1 MLKKVIVTFIFIFS
15 LFANHLFANDST
27 KIVLKSHAPESYH
40 GELFRLVGQFI
51 TNVHY
56 RKFAINDNLSSELYS
71 NYIKHLDPLHLYF
84 IESDINEF
92 EKFKFALDDDL
103 MMGNAQAGFVI
114 YNKYQQRLEERIN
127 FTFDILKTEMSFE
140 TIDSFLF
147 KREEVPFAKNL
158 SELDKLWIN
167 KVKYEVLALKADGK
181 EYKAC
186 AEIVRKRYYNLL
198 KQLSKTKSTDVFSF
212 YANALTEI
220 ADPHTNYM
228 APRQADDFKTTMSLS
243 LEGIGATLQTDNEY
257 TKITSLVKGGPAE
270 RSKLIAVNDKI
281 VAVGQGK
288 EGEMVSVLDW
298 RIDDVV
304 GLIRGK
310 KGTIVRLEIQPADK
324 IESKNKTIEITR
336 DIIVLED
343 QASKSTIKQVIRNGK
358 KTKIGVIDIPTF
370 YLDFDR
376 AQAGE
381 KEYKST
387 TKDVRRIIKNF
398 KDSAV
403 DAIVI
408 DLRNNGGGSLQE
420 AIELTGLFIKT
431 GPVVQIKDAN
441 GIVKS
446 EKDDNDEI
454 LWNGPIEV
462 IVNRFSASASEIFA
476 AALQDYGRAI
486 IIGEQTYGKGTVQ
499 NIQNLDNYMQIP
511 DKKMGQV
518 KITIAKFY
526 RISGGSTQHRGVLP
540 DIEFPSLYANK
551 EFGEDASIY
560 SLPYDSINP
569 DGYVKL
575 NMFIFDKNNLIKKHN
590 ERMKSNEEY
599 NYLLQDL
606 EAVKKADADQ
616 YISVNEIVYKK
627 ELAETEAK
635 NKVRKEAREKAKTA
649 KGKNASNAD
658 LILDEAFEILL
669 DSIINKPVK
678 K

>member
-1 MLKKVIVTFIFIFS
+1 MLRKIFFSVIVLFFINQS
-15 LFANHLFANDST
+15 AFANDST

-56 RKFAINDNLSSELYS
+56 RKFAIDDNLSSELYS

-103 MMGNAQAGFVI
+103 IMGNAQAGFVI

-127 FTFDILKTEMSFE
+127 FTFDILKTEMSFG

-343 QASKSTIKQVIRNGK
+343 QASKSTIKQVIKNGK

-569 DGYVKL
+569 DGFVKL

-616 YISVNEIVYKK
+616 
-627 ELAETEAK
+627 
-635 NKVRKEAREKAKTA
+635 
-649 KGKNASNAD
+649 
-658 LILDEAFEILL
+658 
-669 DSIINKPVK
+669 
-678 K
+678 

>member
-1 MLKKVIVTFIFIFS
+1 MLRKIFFSVIVLFFINQS
-15 LFANHLFANDST
+15 AFANDTT
-27 KIVLKSHAPESYH
+27 KIVLKNHAPESYH

-56 RKFAINDNLSSELYS
+56 RKFAIDDNLSSELYS

-92 EKFKFALDDDL
+92 ENFKFTLDDDL

-140 TIDSFLF
+140 TNDSFLY

-228 APRQADDFKTTMSLS
+228 APRQADEFKTTMSLS

-358 KTKIGVIDIPTF
+358 KTRIGVIDIPTF

-381 KEYKST
+381 KDYKST

-446 EKDDNDEI
+446 EKDNDDEM

-476 AALQDYGRAI
+476 AALQDYGRAV

-518 KITIAKFY
+518 KITMAKFY

-551 EFGEDASIY
+551 EFGEYASIY

-575 NMFIFDKNNLIKKHN
+575 NMFSFDKNNLIKKHN

-627 ELAETEAK
+627 ELAETEVK
-635 NKVRKEAREKAKTA
+635 NKARKEAREKAKTA

-669 DSIINKPVK
+669 DSIVNKPVK

>member
-1 MLKKVIVTFIFIFS
+1 MLRKIFFSVIVLFFINQS
-15 LFANHLFANDST
+15 AFANDTT
-27 KIVLKSHAPESYH
+27 KIVLKNHTPESYH

-56 RKFAINDNLSSELYS
+56 RKFAIDDNLSSELYS

-92 EKFKFALDDDL
+92 ENFKFTLDDDL
-103 MMGNAQAGFVI
+103 MMGNAQVGFVI

-127 FTFDILKTEMSFE
+127 FTFDLLKTEMSFE
-140 TIDSFLF
+140 TNDSFLY

-358 KTKIGVIDIPTF
+358 KTRIGVIDIPTF

-381 KEYKST
+381 KDYKST

-446 EKDDNDEI
+446 EKDNDDEM

-476 AALQDYGRAI
+476 AALQDYGRAV

-518 KITIAKFY
+518 KITMAKFY

-575 NMFIFDKNNLIKKHN
+575 NMFSFDKNNLIKKHN

-616 YISVNEIVYKK
+616 YISVNEIVYKR

-635 NKVRKEAREKAKTA
+635 NKARKEAREKAKTA
-649 KGKNASNAD
+649 KGKNATNAD

-669 DSIINKPVK
+669 DSKVNKPVK

>member
-1 MLKKVIVTFIFIFS
+1 MLRKIFFSVIVLFFINQ
-15 LFANHLFANDST
+15 LAFANDST
-27 KIVLKSHAPESYH
+27 KIVLKNHAPESYH

-56 RKFAINDNLSSELYS
+56 RKFAIDDKLSEELLT

-84 IESDINEF
+84 VEADIAEF
-92 EKFKFALDDDL
+92 DKFKFAIDDDL

-127 FTFDILKTEMSFE
+127 FTFDLLKTEMSFDE
-140 TIDSFLF
+140 MDSFLY
-147 KREEVPFAKNL
+147 KREDVPFSKNL
-158 SELDKLWIN
+158 GELDKLWRN
-167 KVKYEVLALKADGK
+167 KVKYEVLTLKADGK
-181 EYKAC
+181 EYKVC
-186 AEIVRKRYYNLL
+186 AEIVRKRYYNLY
-198 KQLSKTKSTDVFSF
+198 KQLSKTKATDVFSF

-228 APRQADDFKTTMSLS
+228 APRQAEDFNTTMSLS

-270 RSKLIAVNDKI
+270 RSKLLAVNDKI

-288 EGEMVSVLDW
+288 EGELVSVLDW

-310 KGTIVRLEIQPADK
+310 KGTIVRLEILPADK
-324 IESKNKTIEITR
+324 IESKNKIIEITR

-343 QASKSTIKQVIRNGK
+343 QASKSNIKEVIRNGK
-358 KTKIGVIDIPTF
+358 KTRIGVIDIPTF
-370 YLDFDR
+370 YLDFAK

-381 KEYKST
+381 KNYKST
-387 TKDVRRIIKNF
+387 TKDVKRIIKNF

-431 GPVVQIKDAN
+431 GPVVQIKDAY

-446 EKDDNDEI
+446 EKDNDDEL
-454 LWNGPIEV
+454 LWNGPLEV

-476 AALQDYGRAI
+476 AAMQDYGRAI

-499 NIQNLDNYMQIP
+499 NVHNLDQYMQIP

-518 KITIAKFY
+518 KITLAKFY
-526 RISGGSTQHRGVLP
+526 RINGASTQHKGVIP
-540 DIEFPSLYANK
+540 DIEFPSVFANK
-551 EFGEDASIY
+551 EYGEDASKY

-569 DGYVKL
+569 DGYEKA
-575 NMFIFDKNNLIKKHN
+575 NTFIFNKNLLQKKHT
-590 ERMKSNEEY
+590 ERMKVTVEY
-599 NYLLQDL
+599 NYLLQDI
-606 EAVKKADADQ
+606 EAVKKAEADNFV
-616 YISVNEIVYKK
+616 SVNETIYKK

-635 NKVRKEAREKAKTA
+635 NKARKEAREKAKTA
-649 KGKNASNAD
+649 KGKNATNAD

-669 DSIINKPVK
+669 DSLVNKTVK